1 MIKKINI
8 GIVGCGYWGPNFVR
22 NFNQIKGVAVKY
34 VCDLSPERLS
44 HIKKLY
50 PDIITTKDYL
60 SVLNDKDIAGVIVA
74 TPASRHYKIAREA
87 LLRGKNILVE
97 KPISMD
103 MNEARKM
110 IKLAS
115 AKKKILMVGHTFKFN
130 PSVIKLRGL
139 IKSGSLGK
147 IYYIYSR
154 RTNLGPLR
162 KDANAIWDLAPHD
175 ISIMSFIIGKDPL
188 SVSAQGA
195 KYLPHNLEDV
205 AFISLNYPGKI
216 LVHIHVS
223 WLDPKK
229 TREIVVVGSKKMAV
243 FDDLN
248 TESPI
253 CVYDKSVMK
262 KRFRQDYDSFAEF
275 QMIIKN
281 GKVNTPQIKKI
292 EPLSAECSHFIECIR
307 KNKAPLTDGKDG
319 LEVLKVLA
327 GIHRSLSSNGKYCPL
342 K

>member
-1 MIKKINI
+1 MTKKINI
-8 GIVGCGYWGPNFVR
+8 GIIGCGYWGPNFVR
-22 NFNQIKGVAVKY
+22 NFNQIKRVSVKY

-60 SVLNDKDIAGVIVA
+60 SVLKDKDITGVIVA

-87 LLRGKNILVE
+87 LLYGKNLLVE
-97 KPISMD
+97 KPIAMD
-103 MNEARKM
+103 IGEAK
-110 IKLAS
+110 KLIEFA
-115 AKKKILMVGHTFKFN
+115 AKKKKILMVGHTFKFN
-130 PSVIKLRGL
+130 PSVIKLREL
-139 IKSGSLGK
+139 IKSGSLGQV
-147 IYYIYSR
+147 YYIYSR

-175 ISIMSFIIGKDPL
+175 ISIMNYILGKNPL

-195 KYLPHNLEDV
+195 KYLPHDLEDV
-205 AFISLNYPGKI
+205 AFISLNYPNRI

-229 TREIVVVGSKKMAV
+229 TREIVAVGSKKMAV

-248 TESPI
+248 AEAPI
-253 CVYDKSVMK
+253 SVYDKSVMK
-262 KRFRQDYDSFAEF
+262 KRFKQDYDSFEEF

-281 GKVNTPQIKKI
+281 GNVQTPQVKKQ
-292 EPLSAECSHFIECIR
+292 EPLGAECRHFIECIR

-319 LEVLKVLA
+319 LEVLKVLV
-327 GIHRSLSSNGKYCPL
+327 GIHRSLANNGKNCPL
-342 K
+342 I